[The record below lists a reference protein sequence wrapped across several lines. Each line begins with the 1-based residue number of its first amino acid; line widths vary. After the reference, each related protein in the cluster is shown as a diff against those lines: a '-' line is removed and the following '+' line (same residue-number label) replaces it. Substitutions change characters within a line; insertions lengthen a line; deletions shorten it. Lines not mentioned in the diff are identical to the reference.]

1 MITAA
6 GSRRGRGLRIAGGLA
21 IGALVIGVFGTAC
34 SKAGD
39 ESRAKRSP
47 TAPPPDSVE
56 IPPSLSIAVT
66 VDGAAA
72 PALDAARLAA
82 VPADFADSE
91 RRAWRLTSVVPA
103 FDQPGR
109 TIEAVGP
116 SGMTLKLDRP
126 VTADAVT
133 PVVFLTRRGD
143 VVITVLDPAQPFP
156 DYHGQGGRLRRPGD
170 SAPHL
175 SPVTALRVAKP

>member
-1 MITAA
+1 MTTVS
-6 GSRRGRGLRIAGGLA
+6 SRRG
-21 IGALVIGVFGTAC
+21 GATARVAVVVALGAAC
-34 SKAGD
+34 SKAGE

-47 TAPPPDSVE
+47 TAPPPPTVE
-56 IPPSLSIAVT
+56 IPPALSIAVT

-72 PALDAARLAA
+72 PALDAARLGT
-82 VPADFADSE
+82 VPADFVDSE
-91 RRAWRLTSVVPA
+91 RRAWRLTTVVPA

-126 VTADAVT
+126 TSADAVT
-133 PVVFLTRRGD
+133 PVLFLTRRGD
-143 VVITVLDPAQPFP
+143 VVVTVLDPAQPFP

-175 SPVTALRVAKP
+175 SPVTALRVARP